1 MVSWILLVTFLL
13 LAVLRGPW
21 WWWGPTAM
29 MAAVCGRL
37 YYRHSRPWWR
47 VHCTMI
53 RIYIDTSAH
62 ESTVAQQQGREF
74 NVKNAIRSMM
84 RRAHPEWDD
93 SQAEEFIFAATQSMP
108 GTGVHRLGRQAGASE
123 RA

>member
-1 MVSWILLVTFLL
+1 
-13 LAVLRGPW
+13 
-21 WWWGPTAM
+21 M

-37 YYRHSRPWWR
+37 YYRHRRPWWHF
-47 VHCTMI
+47 HCTMI

-93 SQAEEFIFAATQSMP
+93 SQAEEFILRQLSRCRAPEFIDSVVAYSHRRMSLN
-108 GTGVHRLGRQAGASE
+108 GVGEEIGS
-123 RA
+123 